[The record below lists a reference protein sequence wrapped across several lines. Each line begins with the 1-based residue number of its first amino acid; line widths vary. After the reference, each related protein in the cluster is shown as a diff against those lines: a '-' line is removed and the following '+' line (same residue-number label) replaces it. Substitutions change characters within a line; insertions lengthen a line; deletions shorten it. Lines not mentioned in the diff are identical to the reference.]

1 MNQQPI
7 PLARSILGMFAGY
20 VCSVVLVLFMVGLCY
35 IQLGSDGVFELGTYR
50 DSPLFEA
57 LKSVSGFVAAIAAG
71 WLACRIGG
79 TRAVVMLAIL
89 VTITGLVNGSL
100 AWNKQEARN
109 EPWVA
114 RAPGVV
120 NFTIASENIQNSALY
135 VFATPFVGCV
145 GVIIGGAVCTTM
157 RRNH

>member
-57 LKSVSGFVAAIAAG
+57 LKSVSGLVAAIAAG

-135 VFATPFVGCV
+135 VFATPFVGCI

>member
-35 IQLGSDGVFELGTYR
+35 IQLGADGAFAPDTYR
-50 DSPLFEA
+50 DSPLFEV
-57 LKSVSGFVAAIAAG
+57 LKSTSGFVAAIAAG

-79 TRAVVMLAIL
+79 TRATVMLAVLIT
-89 VTITGLVNGSL
+89 VTGLVNGSL
-100 AWNKQEARN
+100 AWNKQESRN

-120 NFTIASENIQNSALY
+120 NFTVASENIQNSALY
-135 VFATPFVGCV
+135 VFATPFLGCAGSLV
-145 GVIIGGAVCTTM
+145 GGAMCIIM
-157 RRNH
+157 RRVR